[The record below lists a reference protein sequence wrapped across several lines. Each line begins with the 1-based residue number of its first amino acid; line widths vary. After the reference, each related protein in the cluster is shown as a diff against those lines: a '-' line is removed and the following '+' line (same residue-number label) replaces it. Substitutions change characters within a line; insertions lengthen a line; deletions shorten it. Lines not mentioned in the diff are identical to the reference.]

1 MSQAASGN
9 LPSVAFVDFSLQD
22 SEHPPFDIRAGE
34 ALVASVINAV
44 RSGPNWKDSIV
55 IWTYD
60 EHGGYYDHVTPPT
73 EPNSTQGASYDH
85 SNPCPYDAKGPG
97 ARRA

>member
-1 MSQAASGN
+1 MTSAKTTVEGSNGEHLTWLGAPGRTDDSREGAARGR
-9 LPSVAFVDFSLQD
+9 
-22 SEHPPFDIRAGE
+22 HPPRANLDGQTVE
-34 ALVASVINAV
+34 PQSHA
-44 RSGPNWKDSIV
+44 
-55 IWTYD
+55 
-60 EHGGYYDHVTPPT
+60 TPPT